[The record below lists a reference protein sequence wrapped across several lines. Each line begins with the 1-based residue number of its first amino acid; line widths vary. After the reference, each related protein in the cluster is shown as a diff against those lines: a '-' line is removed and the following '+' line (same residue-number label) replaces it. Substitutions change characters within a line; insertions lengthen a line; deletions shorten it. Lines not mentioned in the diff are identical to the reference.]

1 MTTRLWDRRATLR
14 ALGAAGTL
22 IGAPAA
28 MLGQSLSPELVYE
41 ALRQGRG
48 ESLNVPGGKLM
59 LVLNAQGAGPE
70 WVANVH
76 QWVLRA
82 VTAVSAYFG
91 RFPVD
96 RAGLLIRA
104 VPGSGVRGGVSYGF
118 DSSAVKV
125 DVGIESQP
133 SDLRDDW
140 VLTHEFVHLGF
151 PSLRR
156 QHVWIEEGSATY
168 VEPIARVQAGQLSA
182 TRMWQDV
189 FADLPK
195 GLPAPGDNG
204 LDNTHTWARTYWGG
218 ALFCLLA
225 DVELRRETEG
235 RHGLQT
241 ALRAI
246 RDNSRGNVAFWT
258 IEQTLAIGDG
268 ATGRPVLMN
277 LYRKMAPTAMDVD
290 LAGLMAQLGVHGAPG
305 KAVEL
310 DDSAPLAS
318 VRRAIT
324 SVR

>member
-1 MTTRLWDRRATLR
+1 MATRLWDRRAALR
-14 ALGAAGTL
+14 ALGAAGAL
-22 IGAPAA
+22 IGSSATTMA
-28 MLGQSLSPELVYE
+28 QSQKPELVYE
-41 ALRQGRG
+41 ALRQGQG
-48 ESLNVPGGKLM
+48 ETLEVAGGKLT
-59 LVLNAQGAGPE
+59 LVLEAEGAGPQ
-70 WVANVH
+70 WVAAVH
-76 QWVLRA
+76 QWILRA
-82 VTAVSAYFG
+82 IAAVSAYFG

-96 RAGLLIRA
+96 RAGLLVRA
-104 VPGSGVRGGVSYGF
+104 VPGSGVHGGVSYGF

-125 DVGIESQP
+125 DVGMESKP
-133 SDLRDDW
+133 SDLLNDW

-156 QHVWIEEGSATY
+156 RHVWIEEGSATY

-182 TRMWQDV
+182 ARMWQDL

-195 GLPAPGDNG
+195 GLPASGDEG

-225 DVELRRETEG
+225 DVQLRRETEG

-246 RDNSRGNVAFWT
+246 RDASRGNVAFWT
-258 IEQTLAIGDG
+258 IERTLAIGDG
-268 ATGRPVLMN
+268 ATGSSVLMD
-277 LYRKMAPTAMDVD
+277 LYRKMAPAATDVD
-290 LAGLMAQLGVHGAPG
+290 IAGLMAQLGVRGGPG
-305 KAVEL
+305 KSIEL